1 MAGGAEAGGTV
12 TGVSPMTGCGAG
24 KGRVTLVTEGRGGD
38 EGTGS

>member
-1 MAGGAEAGGTV
+1 MACGAEAGGTV